1 MITTLSDAALIDSA
15 VAAIGDLLAR
25 IEDDATCRPST
36 GRPSTERPHEDRAI
50 QRCLT
55 SAVALLDVSRT
66 LVLKPVSPTPLESVR
81 HWDALVR
88 QTKTAGRAA
97 YEAAL
102 MLAEGHAT

>member
-25 IEDDATCRPST
+25 IENDAS
-36 GRPSTERPHEDRAI
+36 GRQSTERPDENRAI
-50 QRCLT
+50 QRCLA

-66 LVLKPVSPTPLESVR
+66 LVLKPVSPTPLETVR
-81 HWDALVR
+81 HWDALVQ

-102 MLAEGHAT
+102 MLAEGHPT

>member
-1 MITTLSDAALIDSA
+1 MMMLTRSDAALIDSA
-15 VAAIGDLLAR
+15 VAAIEVLLAR
-25 IEDDATCRPST
+25 IEDDATR
-36 GRPSTERPHEDRAI
+36 RQRTERPDEKRAI

-66 LVLKPVSPTPLESVR
+66 LVLKPLSPTPLETVR
-81 HWDALVR
+81 HWDALVL

>member
-1 MITTLSDAALIDSA
+1 MITRLSDAALIDSA

-25 IEDDATCRPST
+25 IEDDATCRRSP
-36 GRPSTERPHEDRAI
+36 ERPGENRAI

-66 LVLKPVSPTPLESVR
+66 LVLKPLAPTPLESVR
-81 HWDALVR
+81 HWDALVL

-102 MLAEGHAT
+102 MLAEGRAT

>member
-1 MITTLSDAALIDSA
+1 MGRRARPPAARRSSLTVRD
-15 VAAIGDLLAR
+15 
-25 IEDDATCRPST
+25 EDDAS
-36 GRPSTERPHEDRAI
+36 GRQNTERPHENRAI

-55 SAVALLDVSRT
+55 SAVALRDVSRT
-66 LVLKPVSPTPLESVR
+66 LVLKPVSPTPLETVR
-81 HWDALVR
+81 HWDALVL

>member
-25 IEDDATCRPST
+25 IEDDATCRQ
-36 GRPSTERPHEDRAI
+36 STERSHESRAI

-55 SAVALLDVSRT
+55 SAVSLLDVSRT
-66 LVLKPVSPTPLESVR
+66 LVLKPVAPTPLETVR
-81 HWDALVR
+81 HWDALVL

-102 MLAEGHAT
+102 MLAEGDAP